1 MSAETFDVQPAA
13 AIRTHCRDA
22 TESVLPRTAVGA
34 IAIGRIQRAEADRA
48 ESEQAAQEPSAKVA
62 MCQSGQ
68 AGWERHSAWSCRRE
82 EAG

>member
-13 AIRTHCRDA
+13 AIRTRCRDA
-22 TESVLPRTAVGA
+22 TESVLPRAAVGA
-34 IAIGRIQRAEADRA
+34 IAIGCIQRAEAGRA

-68 AGWERHSAWSCRRE
+68 AGWERHSARSCRRE